1 MSRAGSSESTPL
13 LAAEHAG
20 GDRRPSVSSAD
31 VVASPRSR
39 PSPYHVGFPLFMSV
53 FSYSLAS
60 VPTQQFLLVY
70 LCRTLFSD
78 SPVSNLLLGGSTN
91 TLGPDFATCRNIPE
105 VQALTA
111 KWTMAISLAISLP
124 AVLATPLIGHFA
136 DRFGR
141 RPFFMLP
148 CISGTVAILA
158 VLGVAAFDL
167 PLWVLLVANLVQG
180 LLGGYQAILMITWSY
195 LADVTPAH
203 GRARVFLITEAF
215 VFVAFTGG
223 PYVGG
228 LLTRILPSGVVGVF
242 QVSLVGKLLALLYVV
257 FLLPESLEKAKISS
271 VPSVAEG
278 PAAAGS
284 TTPFYKATLWTRLST
299 PSTLLRML
307 AQPPRSHLVFIAF
320 VTALGVGGLTLFFYY
335 CSYRLGWDSL
345 DEGIYLLY
353 LSVTRLIW
361 MLGVGGLIDRHA
373 SKPTLPNPAL
383 ASAGVQ
389 APVPPPY
396 TVEAVGA
403 DVSAPPV
410 AAPASDST
418 AEATAIP
425 PLILDVRRKVRSEV
439 MTVRLGMVI
448 SAIGMITIGFL
459 SEGWMVYVVAT
470 FTGFGTLAKPTIRA
484 LLSRSTPP
492 TLQGRMFSILQITD
506 QVASVMSSFI
516 FPPIWAATV
525 GTRFPGT
532 FLFVIGVFF
541 FAGAGV
547 AFAGLSVDD
556 LIDGFH
562 AAPPT
567 EASESPDVESEG
579 ASETVNA

>member
-78 SPVSNLLLGGSTN
+78 SPVGNLFLDGSTN

-124 AVLATPLIGHFA
+124 AVLATPLIGHLA

-203 GRARVFLITEAF
+203 SRARVFLITEAF

-242 QVSLVGKLLALLYVV
+242 QFSLIGKLLALLYVV
-257 FLLPESLEKAKISS
+257 LLLPESLEKAKIPS

-284 TTPFYKATLWTRLST
+284 TTPFYKAALWTRLST

-383 ASAGVQ
+383 ASAG
-389 APVPPPY
+389 
-396 TVEAVGA
+396 
-403 DVSAPPV
+403 
-410 AAPASDST
+410 
-418 AEATAIP
+418 ATAIP

-567 EASESPDVESEG
+567 EASESSDVESEG

>member
-1 MSRAGSSESTPL
+1 
-13 LAAEHAG
+13 
-20 GDRRPSVSSAD
+20 
-31 VVASPRSR
+31 
-39 PSPYHVGFPLFMSV
+39 
-53 FSYSLAS
+53 
-60 VPTQQFLLVY
+60 
-70 LCRTLFSD
+70 
-78 SPVSNLLLGGSTN
+78 
-91 TLGPDFATCRNIPE
+91 
-105 VQALTA
+105 
-111 KWTMAISLAISLP
+111 MAISLAVSLP
-124 AVLATPLIGHFA
+124 AVLSIPLIGHFA

-158 VLGVAAFDL
+158 VLGVAAFEL
-167 PLWVLLVANLVQG
+167 PLWVLLVANLIQG
-180 LLGGYQAILMITWSY
+180 LLGGYQAIMMITWSY

-203 GRARVFLITEAF
+203 SRARVFLITEAF

-242 QVSLVGKLLALLYVV
+242 QLSLVGKLLALLYVV
-257 FLLPESLEKAKISS
+257 FLLPESLEKAKS
-271 VPSVAEG
+271 PSVSSIAENS
-278 PAAAGS
+278 PAAAAPA
-284 TTPFYKATLWTRLST
+284 TPFYKAALWTRLST
-299 PSTLLRML
+299 PSALLRML

-320 VTALGVGGLTLFFYY
+320 VTGLGVGGLTLFFYY

-389 APVPPPY
+389 VPAPPPY
-396 TVEAVGA
+396 TVEGA
-403 DVSAPPV
+403 DAGVSAPL

-418 AEATAIP
+418 AEATVIP

-439 MTVRLGMVI
+439 MTVRLGMVV

-506 QVASVMSSFI
+506 QIASVMSSFI

-532 FLFVIGVFF
+532 FLFVIGVCFL
-541 FAGAGV
+541 AGAGV

-562 AAPPT
+562 AAPPA
-567 EASESPDVESEG
+567 EASERADVESEG
-579 ASETVNA
+579 GGETVDA